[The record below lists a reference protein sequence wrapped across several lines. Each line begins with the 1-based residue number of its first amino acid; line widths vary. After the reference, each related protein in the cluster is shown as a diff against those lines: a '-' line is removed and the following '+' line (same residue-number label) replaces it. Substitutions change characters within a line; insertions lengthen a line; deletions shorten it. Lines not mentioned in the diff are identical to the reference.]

1 MNYNHEFDVDEWYR
15 ELAESQR
22 RSRRRECIVWTILG
36 IVFFVLVAAAVYC
49 LLPVS
54 CIVLQCALC

>member
-15 ELAESQR
+15 ELAESQK

-36 IVFFVLVAAAVYC
+36 IVFFVLVAAAVFACC
-49 LLPVS
+49 LCP
-54 CIVLQCALC
+54 A